1 MASTMDKNKLK
12 IRIKQNP
19 ILKRLVL
26 NFIMHPVKTR
36 PQWWIRLFQP
46 FYLKRGKGSVIYRS
60 VRKDLPPFNKFRLGK
75 YSIIEDYSCL
85 NNAVGNIIIGDYCR
99 IGLSNTVI
107 GPITI
112 GNRVNISQNV
122 VLIGLDHSYQ
132 DITKGIIEQGVTTSP
147 IIIGDDTIIGA
158 NTVILPGVTIGKHC
172 FIGAGCV
179 VTKDIPDYCV
189 TVGNPAKIIKQYNIE
204 NNQWE
209 RV

>member
-1 MASTMDKNKLK
+1 MASAMDKNKLK

-19 ILKRLVL
+19 ILKRLIL
-26 NFIMHPVKTR
+26 NFIMHPIKTR

-60 VRKDLPPFNKFRLGK
+60 VRKDLPPFNKFQLGK

-122 VLIGLDHSYQ
+122 VLIGLDHGYQ

-147 IIIGDDTIIGA
+147 IVIGDDTIIGA

-189 TVGNPAKIIKQYNIE
+189 AVGNPAKIIKQYSTE
-204 NNQWE
+204 TNQWE